1 MTLYNRL
8 VKLKKKLG
16 KTALRFPNTDKEKI
30 TRKNYDRVTFILM
43 RRYDYGIDD
52 ALDYFLIQQH
62 AYRRQDQIDEIADV
76 QRRS

>member
-1 MTLYNRL
+1 MSLYNRL

-30 TRKNYDRVTFILM
+30 TRKNYDRVTFILT
-43 RRYDYGIDD
+43 RRYEYNIDD
-52 ALDYFLIQQH
+52 ALD